1 MNAIK
6 SKLSKWQ
13 IHNIGGNYVQTQ
25 TIKLPDGKER
35 EIMIFA
41 GDKALYLGQ
50 CTIFQTILIHE
61 STLSNKPLFDYILL
75 HELIHTK
82 QWWSVFIVPLIILI
96 PVSLLLLIFSLVNLL
111 LGVMELN
118 LYGLLSSLVG
128 ILISAFLFSIPC
140 SFSWIMELNADFKAI
155 KEIGFESFIE
165 IKNAPKILKRNFYSS
180 IIIMMTH
187 PPTMVTVKLWHWL
200 HKAQG

>member
-1 MNAIK
+1 MNVIK
-6 SKLSKWQ
+6 SKLTKWQ
-13 IHNIGGNYVQTQ
+13 IHGIGGNYVRTQ
-25 TIKLPDGKER
+25 TIKLPNGKER
-35 EIMIFA
+35 EIMIFS
-41 GDKALYLGQ
+41 GDKALFLGQ
-50 CTIFQTILIHE
+50 CTMFRTIIIHE
-61 STLSNKPLFDYILL
+61 SILSNKPLFDYILF
-75 HELIHTK
+75 HEFAHTK
-82 QWWSVFIVPLIILI
+82 QWWALFIVPLIILI

-111 LGVMELN
+111 QAIIEPN
-118 LYGLLSSLVG
+118 LYGLFGSLMG

-155 KEIGFESFIE
+155 KEIGFQSFIE

-200 HKAQG
+200 HKA